1 MNYLLFILISSLTWF
16 AYPFTFH
23 IQNHYSNIAANIFNV
38 NTYLKYDKNAFNSI
52 NYYNKNN
59 TICFN
64 LNHKNNLTYLMKD
77 KHNYMVSFTVFKYKC
92 LLFLK
97 ATPIAYN
104 YTIIDV
110 DLRKKRID
118 KNHKLNFNH
127 HNRINNIIYK
137 YIYNNIITKHT
148 EPLSIELFKYFNSY

>member
-1 MNYLLFILISSLTWF
+1 MNYLFILVSSLTWLI
-16 AYPFTFH
+16 ANPFTFH

-38 NTYLKYDKNAFNSI
+38 NNYLNTNPNAFNSI

-59 TICFN
+59 SICFN

-77 KHNYMVSFTVFKYKC
+77 KHNYMVSFTIFKYKC

-137 YIYNNIITKHT
+137 YIYNNIITKDQ
-148 EPLSIELFKYFNSY
+148 EPLSIELFKYFNKY